1 MGMAWGRA
9 WGWPGAVL
17 WEAVAG
23 HGVLLCA
30 LQGLAKGLAKGSGQA
45 LGKAW
50 GRPGGNALAGLGQG
64 WVVAWGRALG
74 VG

>member
-50 GRPGGNALAGLGQG
+50 GQAWGWAVGKPGAGL
-64 WVVAWGRALG
+64 WKAWGRA
-74 VG
+74 